1 MPYKIAVIGTG
12 YVGLVTGTCFAEGG
26 NQVVCVDVDARKI
39 EMLEAGKVPIYEP
52 GLDLLLERN
61 IRERRIKFSLD
72 LKSSLLTC
80 DVIFL
85 CLPTPPGEDGSA
97 DLKYILGVASDI
109 GEILAANPDIGYKVV
124 VDKSTVPVGTSE
136 RVRDAIRAN
145 APDADFDVV
154 SNPEFLRE
162 GYAVEDFMRPERVV
176 IGTSA
181 QRAETIMR
189 DLYEPFVRSGN
200 PIYVISER
208 SAEIAKYAANSFI
221 AMRIS
226 FINEMANFCERLGAD
241 IDDVRAAI
249 GSDSRIGK
257 KYLYPSV
264 GYGGSCFPKDVRA
277 ILKSASDYDT
287 TLNVITA
294 VEQVNKRQPVLF
306 FEKIRGHFGG
316 ELTGRRIAVW
326 GLAYK
331 ANTDDTRESPAF
343 VIIDQLLDAGAE
355 VVVYDPEAM
364 EGTRRRYG
372 SRISYG
378 ASMYE
383 TIRNADTVVILTEWN
398 EFRNPDFDKLR
409 ESLLNRVIFDGRNL
423 FNTDEMAARGFTYYS
438 VGRATVFADT
448 LADDKLAE

>member
-1 MPYKIAVIGTG
+1 MPYTIAVIGTG

-26 NQVVCVDVDARKI
+26 NQVHCVDIDPKKI
-39 EMLEAGKVPIYEP
+39 EILESGGVPIYEP

-61 IRERRIKFSLD
+61 IRERRIWFTMDLASAV
-72 LKSSLLTC
+72 LKS
-80 DVIFL
+80 DVVFL
-85 CLPTPPGEDGSA
+85 CLPTPPDEDGSA

-109 GEILAANPDIGYKVV
+109 GTILNDNPDAGYKAI

-136 RVRDAIRAN
+136 LVRDRIRAN
-145 APDADFDVV
+145 APNAEFDVV

-176 IGTSA
+176 VGTTSK
-181 QRAETIMR
+181 RAEAIMR
-189 DLYEPFVRSGN
+189 GLYEPYVRSGN
-200 PIYVISER
+200 PIFVITER

-226 FINEMANFCERLGAD
+226 FINEMANFCEKVGAD

-277 ILKSASDYDT
+277 ILKSAADYGT
-287 TLNVITA
+287 SLNVINA
-294 VEQVNKRQPVLF
+294 VEQVNKRQPLLF
-306 FEKIRGHFGG
+306 CEKIRAHYGD
-316 ELTGRRIAVW
+316 ELAGRRMALW
-326 GLAYK
+326 GLSYK

-343 VIIDQLLDAGAE
+343 VVIDQLLAAGAE
-355 VVVYDPEAM
+355 VVAYDPEAM
-364 EGTRRRYG
+364 EGARRRYG
-372 SRISYG
+372 NSITYG

-383 TIRNADTVVILTEWN
+383 TARGADALVILTEWN
-398 EFRNPDFDKLR
+398 EFRNPDFDRVGECLKQK
-409 ESLLNRVIFDGRNL
+409 VIFDGRNL
-423 FNTDEMAARGFTYYS
+423 FNAADMAAHGYTYYS
-438 VGRATVFADT
+438 VGRGLVPVDGGAVGGGEA
-448 LADDKLAE
+448 

>member
-1 MPYKIAVIGTG
+1 MPYTIAVVGTG

-26 NQVVCVDVDARKI
+26 NQVHCVDIDPKKI
-39 EMLEAGKVPIYEP
+39 EILESGGVPIYEP

-61 IRERRIKFSLD
+61 IRERRIWFTLD
-72 LKSSLLTC
+72 LEGAILRS
-80 DVIFL
+80 DVVFL
-85 CLPTPPGEDGSA
+85 CLPTPPDEDGSA
-97 DLKYILGVASDI
+97 DLKYILGVAEQI
-109 GEILAANPDIGYKVV
+109 GVILNNHPDAGYKVL

-136 RVRDAIRAN
+136 LVRDAVRRN
-145 APDADFDVV
+145 APNAEFDVV

-176 IGTSA
+176 VGTSSK
-181 QRAETIMR
+181 RAEAIMR
-189 DLYEPFVRSGN
+189 ELYEPYVRSGN
-200 PIYVISER
+200 PIFFISER

-226 FINEMANFCERLGAD
+226 FINEMANFCEKLGAD

-277 ILKSASDYDT
+277 ILKSASDYQT
-287 TLNVITA
+287 SLQVIEA
-294 VEQVNKRQPVLF
+294 VEKVNKRQAVLF
-306 FEKIRGHFGG
+306 CDKIRAHFGG
-316 ELTGRRIAVW
+316 DLAGRRLALW

-343 VIIDQLLDAGAE
+343 RVIDQLLEAGVE
-355 VVVYDPEAM
+355 VVAYDPEAI
-364 EGTRRRYG
+364 EGTRHRYG
-372 SRISYG
+372 NAITYG

-383 TIRNADTVVILTEWN
+383 TAKGADALVLLTEWN
-398 EFRNPDFDKLR
+398 EFRNPDFDRLAECLKQ
-409 ESLLNRVIFDGRNL
+409 RVMFDGRNL
-423 FNTDEMAARGFTYYS
+423 FSTVEMAARGYTYYS
-438 VGRATVFADT
+438 VGRAMVPADSI
-448 LADDKLAE
+448 AQ